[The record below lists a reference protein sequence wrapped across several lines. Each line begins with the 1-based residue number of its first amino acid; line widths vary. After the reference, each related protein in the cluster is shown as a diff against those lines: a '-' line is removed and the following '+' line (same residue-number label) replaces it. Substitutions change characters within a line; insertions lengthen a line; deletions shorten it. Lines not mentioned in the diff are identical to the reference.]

1 MTPIRVY
8 LIDDH
13 PIVRDAFASALAEAP
28 DLALV
33 GQAGTAN
40 EALRETVIVKPDVV
54 LVDLNMPDR
63 DGIEL
68 LLALRAQLPLVKL
81 LVLSGYDDDY
91 RVAEALRAGA
101 QGYLVKTSPLDEV
114 IAGIRSVA
122 VGGAP
127 LSARI
132 AGAVVKAM
140 RKPTAAGS
148 HGMDALTA
156 RERQVM
162 RMLAIGVSTR
172 ETAARLTISP
182 KTVETHRVRIYV
194 KLGCKSAIELTRIA
208 VRAGIIEA

>member
-101 QGYLVKTSPLDEV
+101 
-114 IAGIRSVA
+114 
-122 VGGAP
+122 
-127 LSARI
+127 
-132 AGAVVKAM
+132 
-140 RKPTAAGS
+140 
-148 HGMDALTA
+148 
-156 RERQVM
+156 
-162 RMLAIGVSTR
+162 
-172 ETAARLTISP
+172 
-182 KTVETHRVRIYV
+182 
-194 KLGCKSAIELTRIA
+194 
-208 VRAGIIEA
+208 